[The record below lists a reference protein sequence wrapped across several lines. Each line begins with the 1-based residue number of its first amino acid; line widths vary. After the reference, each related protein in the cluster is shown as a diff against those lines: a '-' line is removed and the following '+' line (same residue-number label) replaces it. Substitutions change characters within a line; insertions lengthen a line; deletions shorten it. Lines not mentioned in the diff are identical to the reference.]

1 MHLDELDLDTRFS
14 ATVVAS
20 ERLTPPQSSDEI
32 RELVLDVAAPAWS
45 LEIGQSIAVIAPGA
59 AEFGQ
64 RDHVRLYSVAD
75 LPERSEDGH
84 PRIKLAVKRCDYI
97 DEYSGERYPGIA
109 SNYLCD
115 LRPGDALTVAG
126 PFGLAFEV
134 PPRADASL
142 ILIATSTGIAPFR
155 AFVRHL
161 YEHTD
166 FAGRVRLYYGA
177 RSGLDSVY
185 LNDQRDDFAQY
196 YDRETFEAFRALSP
210 RPHWGDAIDWGATIR
225 ARAEELVA
233 MLGEPQTYVY
243 VAGLVAVRDALDDVL
258 AELLGS
264 AEAWARRKAEMVAG
278 RRWVELLY

>member
-1 MHLDELDLDTRFS
+1 MQLDELDLDTRFT

-20 ERLTPPQSSDEI
+20 ERLTPASSTDEI
-32 RELVLDVAAPAWS
+32 RELVLDVAAPEWT
-45 LEIGQSIAVIAPGA
+45 LEIGQSIAVIAPGQV
-59 AEFGQ
+59 EFGQ

-84 PRIKLAVKRCDYI
+84 PRIKIAVRRCHYVD
-97 DEYSGERYPGIA
+97 DYSGERYPGIA

-115 LRPGDALTVAG
+115 LRAGDALTVAG
-126 PFGLAFEV
+126 PFGLPFEL
-134 PPRADASL
+134 PPREDANL

-166 FAGRVRLYYGA
+166 FAGQVRLFYGA
-177 RSGLDSVY
+177 RSGLDSAY
-185 LNDQRDDFAQY
+185 LNDERDDFAQY
-196 YDRETFEAFRALSP
+196 YDRETFEAFKALSP
-210 RPHWGDAIDWGATIR
+210 RPHWGDDIDWGATIR

-233 MLGEPQTYVY
+233 MLGEPKTYVY
-243 VAGLVAVRDALDDVL
+243 VAGLVAIRDALDDVL
-258 AELLGS
+258 ADLFGS
-264 AEAWARRKAEMVAG
+264 EEAWARRKAEMVAG